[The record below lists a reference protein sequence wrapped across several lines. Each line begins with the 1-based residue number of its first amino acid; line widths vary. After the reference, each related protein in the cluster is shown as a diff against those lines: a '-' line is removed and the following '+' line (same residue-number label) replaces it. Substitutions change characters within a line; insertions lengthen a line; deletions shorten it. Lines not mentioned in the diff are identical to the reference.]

1 MQAPTIQTAIP
12 KQRYQ
17 LGPYQAVL
25 LGEIESPDPVRYR
38 FILALVREGESQPSV
53 FITCEKNVRAQAQ
66 QGSHRM
72 CIISEHV
79 NEVLGSS
86 DDYKEADAFATAALV
101 AATRALGLTH
111 PTVLRLP

>member
-25 LGEIESPDPVRYR
+25 LSEIESPDPVRYR
-38 FILALVREGESQPSV
+38 FILALVREGETQPSV
-53 FITCEKNVRAQAQ
+53 FITCEKNARAQAQ

-72 CIISEHV
+72 CIVSEKV

-86 DDYKEADAFATAALV
+86 DDYKDADAFAAEALA
-101 AATRALGLTH
+101 AATRVLGLSGIA
-111 PTVLRLP
+111 PLRI

>member
-1 MQAPTIQTAIP
+1 MQTPNIQTAIP

-53 FITCEKNVRAQAQ
+53 FVTCEKNARNQAQ
-66 QGSHRM
+66 QGSYRM
-72 CIISEHV
+72 CIVSEHV

-86 DDYKEADAFATAALV
+86 DDYKEADAFATEALV
-101 AATRALGLTH
+101 AATRVLGLTN
-111 PTVLRLP
+111 PTVLRL

>member
-25 LGEIESPDPVRYR
+25 LGDIESPDPVRYR
-38 FILALVREGESQPSV
+38 FILALVREGENQPSV
-53 FITCEKNVRAQAQ
+53 FVTCEKNARAQAQ
-66 QGSHRM
+66 AGSHRM
-72 CIISEHV
+72 RLISAEV

-86 DDYKEADAFATAALV
+86 DDYKDMDNFVLAALTAV
-101 AATRALGLTH
+101 IPALGLSGIT
-111 PTVLRLP
+111 PVRL

>member
-1 MQAPTIQTAIP
+1 MQAPNIQTAIP

-38 FILALVREGESQPSV
+38 FILALVREGETQPSV
-53 FITCEKNVRAQAQ
+53 FITCEKNSRTQAQ

-72 CIISEHV
+72 CIISEPV
-79 NEVLGSS
+79 NEVVGSS
-86 DDYKEADAFATAALV
+86 DDYKDADAFAAE
-101 AATRALGLTH
+101 ALGAANR
-111 PTVLRLP
+111 VLGLVGISAVRIQ

>member
-25 LGEIESPDPVRYR
+25 LGDIESPDPVRYR
-38 FILALVREGESQPSV
+38 FILALVREGETQPSV
-53 FITCEKNVRAQAQ
+53 FVTCEKNARAQAQ
-66 QGSHRM
+66 SGSHRL
-72 CIISEHV
+72 CLISAEA

-86 DDYKEADAFATAALV
+86 DDYKDIDSFAVAALS
-101 AATRALGLTH
+101 AAIQRFGLSGIM
-111 PTVLRLP
+111 PVRL